1 MVWVLGLAYLIGSV
15 PNSFLLTRLF
25 DGRDIRFLGSR
36 NAGATNVT
44 LHVGWLPGVLTL
56 LGDIG
61 KGYLAAVVGR
71 LSPIPLAE
79 YLTPAFAIVGHNWP
93 VWLRFQG
100 GGGLAALVGGGLA
113 LSELPMIALGLA
125 LWGIA
130 YLVFH
135 DHDKSALLACLML
148 PLAALAARP
157 SFQTVAFAATSGF
170 AVALKRFQSIKNK
183 VMGRRGEDS

>member
-1 MVWVLGLAYLIGSV
+1 VFWVLGLAYLIGSV
-15 PNSFLLTRLF
+15 PSSFLMTRLF

-44 LHVGWLPGVLTL
+44 LHVGWLPGLLTL

-61 KGYLAAVVGR
+61 KGYLAALVGR
-71 LSPIPLAE
+71 LSPVPVTE

-93 VWLRFQG
+93 LWLRFQG

-113 LSELPMIALGLA
+113 LSELSTVAMGLA
-125 LWGIA
+125 LWGMA
-130 YLVFH
+130 YLVCH
-135 DHDKSALLACLML
+135 DHDKSALLACLLL

-157 SFQTVAFAATSGF
+157 SFQTVAFTATSGL
-170 AVALKRFQSIKNK
+170 AVALKRLQSIKEK
-183 VMGRRGEDS
+183 VMGHPGGDS